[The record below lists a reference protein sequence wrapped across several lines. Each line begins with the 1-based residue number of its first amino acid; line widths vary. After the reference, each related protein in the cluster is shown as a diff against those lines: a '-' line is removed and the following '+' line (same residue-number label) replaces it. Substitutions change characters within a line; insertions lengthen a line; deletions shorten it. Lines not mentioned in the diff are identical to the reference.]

1 MTTTISFI
9 GLGAQKCAST
19 WIHTVLDDH
28 PQVFHSEPKE
38 LDYFSYFYGK
48 GRYWYDRF
56 FEGAAGRPAVGENSP
71 SYFHHPLAPER
82 ARRHNP
88 DLRIIV
94 ALRDPIE
101 RAYSNHLH
109 MIKSGYLTGPDLS
122 FEYGMANNEMY
133 LERSRF
139 ATHLARWLDHF
150 PREQV
155 LVLLQEE
162 IREAPQE
169 SARTLYRFLGVDEEF
184 ESGALN
190 RRANESRVVKNPGLD
205 MALKRAGRLVR
216 GAGLGALVD
225 KAKHNP
231 LVSRLRRANEQDLRT
246 LVPPMQAQSR
256 DTLLAQLGPE
266 LDALAELLGRDA
278 FPWASWEDHRKAGR
292 AQR

>member
-1 MTTTISFI
+1 MTINFLGI
-9 GLGAQKCAST
+9 GVQKCAST
-19 WIHTVLDDH
+19 WVHSVLHDH

-48 GRYWYDRF
+48 GRYWYEKF
-56 FEGAAGRPAVGENSP
+56 FAQAAGHAAVGENSP
-71 SYFHHPLAPER
+71 SYFHHPLAPAR
-82 ARRHNP
+82 AFRYNP

-109 MIKSGYLTGPDLS
+109 MIKSGFLTGPDLS

-133 LERSRF
+133 LEQSRY
-139 ATHLARWLDHF
+139 ATHLKRWLDHF

-162 IREAPQE
+162 IRETPEA
-169 SARTLYRFLGVDEEF
+169 SARALYRFLGVAEDF
-184 ESGALN
+184 ESGARN

-205 MALKRAGRLVR
+205 SALKQAGKLVR
-216 GAGLGALVD
+216 GLGLGALVEQ
-225 KAKHNP
+225 AKHSP

-246 LVPPMQAQSR
+246 LVPPMQDQSR
-256 DTLLAQLGPE
+256 AALLQQLGPE
-266 LDALAELLGRDA
+266 LDALAKLLARER
-278 FPWASWEDHRKAGR
+278 FPWASWDDHLKAGGAR
-292 AQR
+292 G